1 MSGGLLEKAQQATG
15 DSDADV
21 GAAADA
27 IIDTATTPGSS
38 GGPPVMLYIA
48 GGSLLLC
55 MGLLYFMYLIPIDY
69 FGLIVFLMLIGSG
82 YAASLYV
89 RNDRNGGSPVT
100 GVQWTTIAVVYLL
113 LAGIPYVGAMDFSGS
128 LLLNYDTSDD
138 DNDGNG
144 DWFDEDADTV
154 TLELRQSAGLF
165 GSEFSGGDVTV
176 TVSQDGSETWSG
188 TVNVV
193 MNAEFD
199 GSVGAV
205 TLAISDFYAMN
216 AQRVK
221 SVSGSGTP
229 VLEDHPYTVCVDV
242 EGATDCVDLPTT
254 ELTRTVTDVDE
265 KATGHSSAEDCSG
278 GHESC
283 IDYIEIQGWVGEGN
297 SATDVLTI
305 PARIRGTYQIDME
318 FVYSDG
324 TKTINYT
331 TITVDNN
338 VGSWND
344 DTCGPG
350 TMSIGVTYTEF
361 FFECEENTEFESD
374 TALSEGYGCYTL
386 TVSSSQGGVEMA
398 SSSSHYE
405 FEEKQDSAE
414 GETYRWEEL
423 NPVNSC

>member
-1 MSGGLLEKAQQATG
+1 
-15 DSDADV
+15 
-21 GAAADA
+21 
-27 IIDTATTPGSS
+27 
-38 GGPPVMLYIA
+38 
-48 GGSLLLC
+48 
-55 MGLLYFMYLIPIDY
+55 
-69 FGLIVFLMLIGSG
+69 
-82 YAASLYV
+82 
-89 RNDRNGGSPVT
+89 
-100 GVQWTTIAVVYLL
+100 
-113 LAGIPYVGAMDFSGS
+113 MDFSGS

-405 FEEKQDSAE
+405 FEEKQETNNE
-414 GETYRWEEL
+414 GQFTWEEL